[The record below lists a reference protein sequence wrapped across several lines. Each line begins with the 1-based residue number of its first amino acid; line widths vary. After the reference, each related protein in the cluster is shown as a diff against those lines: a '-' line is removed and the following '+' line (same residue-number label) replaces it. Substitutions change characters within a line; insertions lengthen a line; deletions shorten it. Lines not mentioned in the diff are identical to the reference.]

1 MKTVNVTVRL
11 SFSYTPLIF
20 FSWPPVVCLSVL
32 LLHILLSPEKIE
44 KKKGGKKKKKVWL
57 PSGSLCVSRHPVTLI
72 ISHVAVRLLEL
83 SLAQRKAE

>member
-20 FSWPPVVCLSVL
+20 FSWPPVVCLTVL

-44 KKKGGKKKKKVWL
+44 KKKEVKKKKRK
-57 PSGSLCVSRHPVTLI
+57 SGCLQVHYVCQDT
-72 ISHVAVRLLEL
+72 RLLQL
-83 SLAQRKAE
+83 SAMLL